1 MYCAAMLE
9 IELNTSAR
17 TQSSG
22 GMWCHFTHSA
32 MSVNQ
37 FITSFFFLS
46 VTSSYTV
53 RVISV
58 QLVWIQIMLA
68 FLSAV
73 GAAREKQVGKN
84 RE

>member
-1 MYCAAMLE
+1 
-9 IELNTSAR
+9 
-17 TQSSG
+17 
-22 GMWCHFTHSA
+22 

-37 FITSFFFLS
+37 FITFFFLS

-58 QLVWIQIMLA
+58 QLVWIQMMLA

-84 RE
+84 RERIERKKSTVVG